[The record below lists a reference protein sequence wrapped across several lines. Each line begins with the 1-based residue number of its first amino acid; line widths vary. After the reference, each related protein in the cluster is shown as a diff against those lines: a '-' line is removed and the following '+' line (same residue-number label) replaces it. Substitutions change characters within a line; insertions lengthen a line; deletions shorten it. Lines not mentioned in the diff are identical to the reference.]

1 VSSIKSTDTLDLDCK
16 SEFDDAEQKNGSD
29 EMANMAE
36 EKDAYQGNGFETIN
50 ENDYYKMNSNWWISK
65 VCAKMPKQEG
75 PHFLILVNLNL
86 ITEILKIF
94 QH

>member
-1 VSSIKSTDTLDLDCK
+1 MTIYLIIYAKKRVGSFKSVVSSIKSTDTLDLDCK

-50 ENDYYKMNSNWWISK
+50 ENDYYKMNSN
-65 VCAKMPKQEG
+65 
-75 PHFLILVNLNL
+75 
-86 ITEILKIF
+86 
-94 QH
+94 